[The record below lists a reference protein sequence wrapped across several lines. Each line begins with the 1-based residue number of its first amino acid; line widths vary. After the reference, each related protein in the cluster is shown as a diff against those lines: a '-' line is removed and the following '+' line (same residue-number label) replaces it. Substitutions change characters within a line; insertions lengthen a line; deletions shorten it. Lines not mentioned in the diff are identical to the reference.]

1 MRIIVY
7 GDICT
12 SKVYPT
18 GGSITLY
25 RVLGSGDSEVTL
37 GIDVLEETCIC
48 STSPARK
55 GRREKDASK
64 SSPMDKKENND
75 VYLIPSNIS

>member
-37 GIDVLEETCIC
+37 GIDVLEEAYILFDVTCQE
-48 STSPARK
+48 
-55 GRREKDASK
+55 G
-64 SSPMDKKENND
+64 
-75 VYLIPSNIS
+75 